1 MHLLL
6 LRTPHLALRATARTM
21 TTKRSR
27 PAPVLRVKK
36 MTPEAILPTRG
47 SSLAAGLDLS
57 AAYDAVIP
65 AGGKGLVK
73 TDLIIAVPDG
83 CYARVAPR
91 SGLAWKKFIDTGAGV
106 VDADYRGNVG
116 VILFNHSNEDFPV
129 KRGDRVAQLIL
140 EKIEYPEVQ
149 EVEEIEETARGA
161 GGFGSTGVDV
171 PITKKQHLVSNGT
184 AEDEEDGEFDSTFK
198 AIEML
203 SEKKVVDD
211 MARAELKKKLFTAS
225 ERQFKLLST
234 ALDNYIEDDNSAKVL
249 EWINAFLESN

>member
-1 MHLLL
+1 
-6 LRTPHLALRATARTM
+6 M
-21 TTKRSR
+21 TIKRSR

-36 MTPEAILPTRG
+36 MTAEAILPTRG

-106 VDADYRGNVG
+106 IDADYRGNVG
-116 VILFNHSNEDFPV
+116 VILFNHSSDDFPV

-149 EVEEIEETARGA
+149 EVDEIEETARGA
-161 GGFGSTGVDV
+161 GGFGSTGVNV
-171 PITKKQHLVSNGT
+171 PITKKQHVASNGT
-184 AEDEEDGEFDSTFK
+184 AEDEEEDEIDSTLK
-198 AIEML
+198 VIELL
-203 SEKKVVDD
+203 SEKKVVDEKS
-211 MARAELKKKLFTAS
+211 RTELKKKLFTAS
-225 ERQFKLLST
+225 ERQLKLINK
-234 ALDNYIEDDNSAKVL
+234 ALASYVDDEDSAKVL